1 MQLSHAFNNLNF
13 VCKNSNKLLSSS
25 RYVISRGHNPINYHL
40 SVMNQAKSNGVLEQD
55 SYSSKIKQLKIQLAE
70 AGMLLL
76 LTLCS
81 ILHSFCYIFLG
92 QAGLIA
98 YGLLNM
104 LYYGG
109 VTLIAWIITS
119 EKYASEKALSRLAKV
134 SSTVWIG
141 SQVTK
146 AFRIGGAIF
155 MAPFINKLMDRF
167 QNYFKISS
175 RNKTFAIMTSLIF
188 GSMFVF
194 YALLVLSASII

>member
-1 MQLSHAFNNLNF
+1 MQLSHAFNTLNF

-40 SVMNQAKSNGVLEQD
+40 SIMNQAKSNGVLEQD
-55 SYSSKIKQLKIQLAE
+55 SYSSKIKQLKLQLAE

-81 ILHSFCYIFLG
+81 ILHSFVILFLG

-119 EKYASEKALSRLAKV
+119 EKYATEKALTRLAKV